1 MFCVCRKGVR
11 NPFFLPKAKLII
23 TENSKKVIFN
33 FCLSCAAE
41 AVCAAQTWN
50 VARGARLRR
59 FRALTFQATVSG
71 IERNYFLI
79 SALMSRI
86 AFTTWYGNKRISRKI
101 FPIIKRIFKIFT
113 PFLDFFFIVLPPW
126 IVIPPE
132 IVLKQ
137 IISPLYYCFA
147 KDIIAQECDRNMF

>member
-23 TENSKKVIFN
+23 TEHSKKVIFN
-33 FCLSCAAE
+33 FCLTCAAE

-71 IERNYFLI
+71 I
-79 SALMSRI
+79 SKS
-86 AFTTWYGNKRISRKI
+86 
-101 FPIIKRIFKIFT
+101 
-113 PFLDFFFIVLPPW
+113 
-126 IVIPPE
+126 PE

-147 KDIIAQECDRNMF
+147 KDIIAQDVIEICFESSFGKKQQSYKR